1 MGKKHE
7 INEGDTHEPLLEWT
21 DNTNRLL
28 GYIQENLVRSHK
40 LRYRRLVLLIGDESG
55 HLLFR
60 LHNDNCLALPVL
72 RDMPA
77 GRSFADVASETL
89 LAEGF
94 SPYNQLQDL
103 GYLPSQGLEYELRIY
118 HARIA
123 HCHLER
129 KTWGNEPYLLLDCD
143 ELKGLEHQLSLEDLL
158 HTLLQHKILAPFWQR
173 NSIGRVS

>member
-77 GRSFADVASETL
+77 GRSFADVASETCRRL
-89 LAEGF
+89 QPLQPATGSWL
-94 SPYNQLQDL
+94 SPIS
-103 GYLPSQGLEYELRIY
+103 GAGI
-118 HARIA
+118 
-123 HCHLER
+123 
-129 KTWGNEPYLLLDCD
+129 
-143 ELKGLEHQLSLEDLL
+143 
-158 HTLLQHKILAPFWQR
+158 
-173 NSIGRVS
+173 